1 MSNMDNS
8 IINYLEKLELSEF
21 EVKLYLAILELG
33 AKSVREL
40 AQELGINRTTAY
52 LYIDHLIEKELV
64 MKVVKGSKTLIVL
77 NEPKSSL
84 EALVDKKEQSV
95 KDIQGNLHSITDRI
109 VEKYV
114 PFRDIG
120 DAEIRHYKGKL
131 GVKKIYEEA
140 LQANELRA
148 YAKLS
153 ENEEAKIFSDNVA
166 IFTHAFKQN
175 PQLVVKELLYD
186 SPLAKEKAPEL
197 LAKNNRYFYKFMP
210 SKLKL
215 SSEDILIYDGTVA
228 FINYKGNISS
238 IVLKN
243 IDNYRNAKELFDF
256 IWEILP

>member
-1 MSNMDNS
+1 MSTIMDNT

-21 EVKLYLAILELG
+21 EVKLYLTILELG
-33 AKSVREL
+33 PKSVREL
-40 AQELGINRTTAY
+40 AHELEINRTTVY
-52 LYIDHLIEKELV
+52 FYIDQLIEKELV
-64 MKVVKGSKTLIVL
+64 MKVVKGLKTLIVL
-77 NEPKSSL
+77 NEPRISL
-84 EALVDKKEQSV
+84 EALVAKKVQSV
-95 KDIQGNLHSITDRI
+95 RDIQKDLHGITDRI

-140 LQANELRA
+140 LQANELRTYVLVA
-148 YAKLS
+148 
-153 ENEEAKIFSDNVA
+153 ETGNIFPDNVKM
-166 IFTHAFKQN
+166 FNTAFKQN
-175 PQLVVKELLYD
+175 PNLVVQEMLYD
-186 SPLAKEKAPEL
+186 SPLATKDAEQL
-197 LAKNNRYFYKFMP
+197 LAKNDGYSFKLMP
-210 SKLKL
+210 KDLKL

-256 IWEILP
+256 IWKMLP